1 MNGKLSGITAPVRRV
16 RIQPARRLLELD
28 LREMWAFRDLFII
41 LAVRDIKLRY
51 KQTALGVIWV
61 ILQPLVASVLFAVI
75 FERFVKLPSNGQ
87 VPYLLIVYA
96 GMLPWNLFA
105 GAIQRA
111 GSSLIGDARL
121 ISKVYFPRMIVPI
134 ASSAAV
140 LLDFVVALTV
150 LFVLLL
156 IYHMPLTLNMLAL
169 PVLLLLTLLIS
180 IGISLFIS
188 ALNVYYRDF
197 MYAMPF
203 ITQVWMYAS
212 PVVYETS
219 VIPERWRLIY
229 ALNPMVGLI
238 DGFRWALIGV
248 GDFPALTMSIALIVG
263 IILFL
268 VGAFV
273 FQRVEHSFADVI

>member
-1 MNGKLSGITAPVRRV
+1 MNGKLSGITAQARRV

-28 LREMWAFRDLFII
+28 LREMWDFRDLFII

-75 FERFVKLPSNGQ
+75 FERFVKLPSTGQ
-87 VPYLLIVYA
+87 VPYLLVVYA

-105 GAIQRA
+105 GAVQRA
-111 GSSLIGDARL
+111 GVSLIGDARL

-140 LLDFVVALTV
+140 LLDFVVALSV
-150 LFVLLL
+150 LFALLL
-156 IYHMPLTLNMLAL
+156 IYHLPLTLNMLAL
-169 PVLLLLTLLIS
+169 PALLLLTLIVS
-180 IGISLFIS
+180 IGISLVIA

-197 MYAMPF
+197 VYALPF
-203 ITQVWMYAS
+203 IAQVWMYAS

-219 VIPERWRLIY
+219 VIPASWLPIY
-229 ALNPMVGLI
+229 ALNPLVGII
-238 DGFRWALIGV
+238 DGFRWSLIGV
-248 GDFPALTMSIALIVG
+248 GAFPAFTLGMSLVVG
-263 IILFL
+263 IVLF
-268 VGAFV
+268 VAGAFV